1 MKINFIYSK
10 KIVLFLVFAF
20 YSIQFLVFAQNKTQK
35 KNTDYISNLIEVFQE
50 DCFRDSFHGFVLYDL
65 DSSKYL
71 FEYNADKYFTPASNV
86 KIASLFAATKILSE
100 RLPSLSY
107 FEKGDSLIFWG
118 TGDPT
123 FLHPVFG
130 NSAVIDFL
138 LLKSKDKKLYFSTT
152 NYHDEPFGDGW
163 AWEDYRT
170 TYGIEKSAFPIYGN
184 AVYFEADPSCKVE
197 VYPSYFKNFIQES
210 SSIKTDNFSIERD
223 LGINSFEYNIGNL
236 HYKNG
241 KSYPFHATPE
251 LITALLNDKLGVE
264 VTHLDYPMPENT
276 AMFYT
281 AKADEMYKRMMQQ
294 SDNFLA
300 EQTLLMCSAELF
312 GTLSTQKVI
321 EYLDANYFNK
331 FYNRPRWVDGSGLSR
346 YNLFTPRN
354 FVEMLKS
361 IRKDM
366 GEEKLFETMAIGG
379 KAGTLRSRYE
389 FSKDSKPFLYGKTG
403 TISNNHCL
411 SGFLIT
417 KSGRKF
423 CFSFQNNHHRESAK
437 TIGNKMEEI
446 LTTIYKKY

>member
-1 MKINFIYSK
+1 MKINFNFSK
-10 KIVLFLVFAF
+10 KLLFFLVISFCF
-20 YSIQFLVFAQNKTQK
+20 TVFSATAQKKTQEK
-35 KNTDYISNLIEVFQE
+35 TTDYIENLTQVFQE

-65 DSSKYL
+65 DSSKYI
-71 FEYNADKYFTPASNV
+71 FEHNADKYFTPASNV
-86 KIASLFAATKILSE
+86 KIAALFAATKILSE

-123 FLHPVFG
+123 FLHPVFN

-138 LLKSKDKKLYFSTT
+138 LMKSKDKKLFFSTT
-152 NYHDEPFGDGW
+152 NYDDEPFGDGW

-170 TYGIEKSAFPIYGN
+170 TYGAEKSVLPMYGN
-184 AVYFEADPSCKVE
+184 TVYFEADPSCEIE
-197 VYPSYFKNFIQES
+197 VFPKIFKDSIQENS
-210 SSIKTDNFSIERD
+210 KIKVKKFGVNRE
-223 LGINSFEYNIGNL
+223 LGLNSFEYNIGDL
-236 HYKNG
+236 YYKKG
-241 KSYPFHATPE
+241 RTVPFHVTKE
-251 LITALLNDKLGVE
+251 LIINLLEDKLGLE
-264 VTHLDYPMPENT
+264 ILYLDYPMPENI

-281 AKADEMYKRMMQQ
+281 TKADDMYKRMMQQ

-366 GEEKLFETMAIGG
+366 GEEKLFETLAIGG
-379 KAGTLRSRYE
+379 KAGTLRRRYE
-389 FSKDSKPFLYGKTG
+389 YSKNSKPFLYGKTG

-423 CFSFQNNHHRESAK
+423 CFSFQNNHHRESSK

>member
-1 MKINFIYSK
+1 MRNNNTQSK
-10 KIVLFLVFAF
+10 KILVFLILSLF
-20 YSIQFLVFAQNKTQK
+20 FISFKSYSQKKTQD
-35 KNTDYISNLIEVFQE
+35 KNTDYISNLIQVFQE
-50 DCFRDSFHGFVLYDL
+50 DCFKDSFHGFVLYDL

-152 NYHDEPFGDGW
+152 NYKDEPFGDGW

-170 TYGIEKSAFPIYGN
+170 SYGVEKSAFPMYGN
-184 AVYFEADPSCKVE
+184 SVYFEADPSCEVV
-197 VYPSYFKNFIQES
+197 VYPSIFKDLIKENSAVSTKNFR
-210 SSIKTDNFSIERD
+210 IERD
-223 LGINSFEYNIGNL
+223 LGVNSFEYNIGDL
-236 HYKNG
+236 YYKDG
-241 KSYPFHATPE
+241 KSIPFHATPE
-251 LITALLNDKLGVE
+251 LRTALLKDKLGLE

-276 AMFYT
+276 AMLYT
-281 AKADEMYKRMMQQ
+281 AKSDEMYKRMMQQ

-312 GTLSTQKVI
+312 GTLSTQRVI
-321 EYLDANYFNK
+321 EYLDEKYFSR

-366 GEEKLFETMAIGG
+366 GEEKLFETLAIGG

-389 FSKDSKPFLYGKTG
+389 FPKNSTPFLYGKTG

-411 SGFLIT
+411 SGFLVT

-437 TIGNKMEEI
+437 TVGNKMEEI

>member
-1 MKINFIYSK
+1 MRIKFIYSK
-10 KIVLFLVFAF
+10 ALFTLLIFGLCLICLPSA
-20 YSIQFLVFAQNKTQK
+20 AQK
-35 KNTDYISNLIEVFQE
+35 KSNDYIENLIEVFSE
-50 DCFRDSFHGFVLYDL
+50 DCFKDSFHGFALYDI

-86 KIASLFAATKILSE
+86 KIASLFAATKILGE

-123 FLHPVFG
+123 FLHPVFN

-138 LLKSKDKKLYFSTT
+138 LLKSKTKTLYFSTT
-152 NYHDEPFGDGW
+152 NYKDEPFGDGW

-170 TYGIEKSAFPIYGN
+170 SYGVEKSVFPIYGN
-184 AVYFEADPSCKVE
+184 AIYFEADPSCEIE
-197 VYPSYFKNFIQES
+197 VYPEFFKDKIKENSEIRTENFR
-210 SSIKTDNFSIERD
+210 IERD
-223 LGINSFEYNIGNL
+223 LGVNSFEYNIGDL
-236 HYKNG
+236 YYKDG
-241 KSYPFHATPE
+241 KTIPFHVTPE
-251 LITALLNDKLGVE
+251 LITTLLQDKLGLE
-264 VTHLDYPMPENT
+264 VKHIDYPMPDNVY
-276 AMFYT
+276 MFYT
-281 AKADEMYKRMMQQ
+281 AKSDDMYKRMMQQ

-312 GTLSTQKVI
+312 GTLSSRDVI
-321 EYLDANYFNK
+321 EYLNKNYFGK

-354 FVEMLKS
+354 FVQMLLS

-366 GEEKLFETMAIGG
+366 GEEQVFETLAIGG
-379 KAGTLRSRYE
+379 KAGTLRSRYDYPRNGE
-389 FSKDSKPFLYGKTG
+389 PFLYGKTG

-411 SGFLIT
+411 SGFLVT

-423 CFSFQNNHHRESAK
+423 CFSFQNNHHRESSR

-446 LTTIYKKY
+446 LTTIYRSY

>member
-1 MKINFIYSK
+1 MKINFIHSK
-10 KIVLFLVFAF
+10 KLLLSLLISFCLISFS
-20 YSIQFLVFAQNKTQK
+20 SIAQHKTEE
-35 KNTDYISNLIEVFQE
+35 KNTDYISNLNQVFQE

-86 KIASLFAATKILSE
+86 KIASLFAATKILNE
-100 RLPSLSY
+100 RLPSLTY

-123 FLHPVFG
+123 FLHPIFR

-138 LLKSKDKKLYFSTT
+138 LLKSKTKKLFFSTT
-152 NYHDEPFGDGW
+152 NYEDEPFGDGW

-170 TYGIEKSAFPIYGN
+170 SYGIEKSAFPIYGN
-184 AVYFEADPSCKVE
+184 AVYFEADPSCEIE
-197 VYPSYFKNFIQES
+197 VFPEIFKDSIQENSEIKTKNFT
-210 SSIKTDNFSIERD
+210 IKRD
-223 LGINSFEYNIGNL
+223 LGINSFEYNIGDL
-236 HYKNG
+236 YYKKG
-241 KSYPFHATPE
+241 KTIPFHITPE
-251 LITALLNDKLGVE
+251 LITTLLNDKLDLE
-264 VTHLDYPMPENT
+264 VTHLEYPMPENT
-276 AMFYT
+276 AIFYT
-281 AKADEMYKRMMQQ
+281 AKSDKMYKRMMQR

-312 GTLSTQKVI
+312 GTLSTQRVI
-321 EYLDANYFNK
+321 NYLDANYFNK
-331 FYNRPRWVDGSGLSR
+331 FYNKPRWVDGSGLSR

-366 GEEKLFETMAIGG
+366 GEEKLFETLAIGG
-379 KAGTLRSRYE
+379 KAGTLRRRYE
-389 FSKDSKPFLYGKTG
+389 YPKKSTPFLYGKTG

-411 SGFLIT
+411 SGFIVT
-417 KSGRKF
+417 KTGRKL
-423 CFSFQNNHHRESAK
+423 CFSFQNNHHRESSK

-446 LTTIYKKY
+446 LTRVYKEY

>member
-1 MKINFIYSK
+1 MKINSICSRKSIFLLFVSLFFINFSTY
-10 KIVLFLVFAF
+10 A
-20 YSIQFLVFAQNKTQK
+20 QK
-35 KNTDYISNLIEVFQE
+35 KNNDYIDNLIQVFQE
-50 DCFRDSFHGFVLYDL
+50 DCFKDSFHGFVLYDL

-130 NSAVIDFL
+130 NSAVLDFL
-138 LLKSKDKKLYFSTT
+138 LLKSKTKKLYFSTT
-152 NYHDEPFGDGW
+152 NYNDEPFGDGW

-170 TYGIEKSAFPIYGN
+170 TYGVEKSAFPIYGN
-184 AVYFEADPSCKVE
+184 SVYFEADPSCE
-197 VYPSYFKNFIQES
+197 IAVYPNYFKQFMVENS
-210 SSIKTDNFSIERD
+210 TVKTNSFKIERD
-223 LGINSFEYNIGNL
+223 LGVNAFEYNIGDL
-236 HYKNG
+236 YYKNG
-241 KSYPFHATPE
+241 KSYPFRATSE
-251 LITALLNDKLGVE
+251 LITTLLKDTLGLE
-264 VTHLDYPMPENT
+264 ITHIDYPMPENT

-281 AKADEMYKRMMQQ
+281 LKSDEMYRRMMQQ

-312 GTLSTQKVI
+312 GTLSTRQVI
-321 EYLDANYFNK
+321 EYLDTNYFNK

-361 IRKDM
+361 IRIDM
-366 GEEKLFETMAIGG
+366 GEEKLFETLAIGG
-379 KAGTLRSRYE
+379 QAGTLRRRYE
-389 FSKDSKPFLYGKTG
+389 FPRNSKPFLYGKTG

-411 SGFLIT
+411 SGILVT
-417 KSGRKF
+417 KSGRRF
-423 CFSFQNNHHRESAK
+423 CFSFQNNHHRESSK
-437 TIGNKMEEI
+437 TVGNKMEEI

>member
-1 MKINFIYSK
+1 MKTNFIFSK
-10 KIVLFLVFAF
+10 KLLFFLIFSF
-20 YSIQFLVFAQNKTQK
+20 CFISYSVTAQK
-35 KNTDYISNLIEVFQE
+35 KNNDYIDNLIEVFGE
-50 DCFRDSFHGFVLYDL
+50 DCFKDSFHGFVLYDL
-65 DSSKYL
+65 DSSKYI

-86 KIASLFAATKILSE
+86 KIASLFAATKILSKH
-100 RLPSLSY
+100 LPSLSY

-123 FLHPVFG
+123 FLHPVFE

-138 LLKSKDKKLYFSTT
+138 LLKSKTKKLYFSTT
-152 NYHDEPFGDGW
+152 NYKDEPFGDGW

-170 TYGIEKSAFPIYGN
+170 TYGVEKSVLPMYGN
-184 AVYFEADPSCKVE
+184 AVYFEADPSCEIE
-197 VYPSYFKNFIQES
+197 VYPTIFKDLIKENSEISTKNFRV
-210 SSIKTDNFSIERD
+210 ERD
-223 LGINSFEYNIGNL
+223 LGLNSFEYNIGDL
-236 HYKNG
+236 YYKNG
-241 KSYPFHATPE
+241 KSIPFHATSE
-251 LITALLNDKLGVE
+251 LITMLLKDKIGVE
-264 VTHLDYPMPENT
+264 ITHLAYPMPENT
-276 AMFYT
+276 STFYT
-281 AKADEMYKRMMQQ
+281 MESDEMYKRMMQQ

-312 GTLSTQKVI
+312 GTLSTRKVV
-321 EYLDANYFNK
+321 EYLDKNYFNT

-366 GEEKLFETMAIGG
+366 GEEKLFETLAIGG
-379 KAGTLRSRYE
+379 EAGTLKRRYE
-389 FSKDSKPFLYGKTG
+389 FSRNSKPFLYGKTG

-411 SGFLIT
+411 SGFLVT

-423 CFSFQNNHHRESAK
+423 CFSFQNNHHRESSR

-446 LTTIYKKY
+446 LTTIYSLY